1 MADQPIWDSANKR
14 ASYTLSD
21 SDRSVNATTS
31 DGGSAYATAALS
43 SGKWY
48 VEMVPTVSLTQQR
61 WGVNNTAATTGN
73 FPGNTVNHW
82 VLDVDTGNKRTNSTS
97 SAYGSSASLSDVI
110 MMAVDIGAGKVWWGR
125 NGTWYNS
132 GDPAA
137 GTGEAF
143 SGLPSTV
150 EMCWGKYSTGSTQ
163 KCTLTVLA
171 SYAYSPPSGFTAGW
185 GGAAGVDYDGSAV
198 LAGAGTLDSSPRA
211 WLGGAAALAG
221 VGSLAGAADRR
232 LPISGVLAGSG
243 AVTVPAVLAAGAA
256 ALLPGVG
263 TIVPTVVLEQ
273 TAQGTLVGEGSILA
287 LADRL
292 LPLAALLAG
301 EGATIAVGTIYGVA
315 AGTLQGAGALD
326 ALAAALATA
335 EEAAAGAGG
344 LDASG
349 GLNAAGE
356 GSMAGQGGI
365 LVDAGALRPAEASL
379 PGVGDMPT
387 LANIQATATATLP
400 GVGTLDSVVTPIPG
414 GTFSLFGEGHL
425 YALGSVVASF
435 GTVTLDGQ
443 GDLTVDAAG
452 LRAASVEMTGVGAL
466 SAVGDALRSGS
477 AALDGAGGMV
487 PASVVLAAATAVL
500 VGAGVLEVDADV
512 VGPADIVTVILPGVG
527 TITAGAAVFASVSI
541 SMSGSGSMAVEAE
554 GGSTEPT
561 IGELLAAWSI
571 RQGWVPEEPPP
582 QMRVPIKA
590 VAETAPSDT
599 RAAPKIR
606 QRGKVVRVAE
616 PLVRHV
622 AMSAVITTGGATC
635 FGVAQGASPIMGKV
649 ATDSA
654 LAKAHAPGGAIVLFG
669 KAVSAPA
676 EAHGTMGGK
685 ALIRG
690 STRAD
695 DDALAASLIALI
707 AA

>member
-1 MADQPIWDSANKR
+1 MADQPAWNPSDKDADV
-14 ASYTLSD
+14 TLSG
-21 SDRSVNATTS
+21 SNRTWSMVASTFGSVRS
-31 DGGSAYATAALS
+31 TASVS
-43 SGKWY
+43 SGKWR
-48 VEMVPTVSLTQQR
+48 VQLLHVTASGSANRHGFATSGHSLAIAPGEDTVSWAINGQ
-61 WGVNNTAATTGN
+61 GN
-73 FPGNTVNHW
+73 SVTNSV
-82 VLDVDTGNKRTNSTS
+82 DVDLAGNYANGGVVNLYIDVDNGKAWYGDSTGPF
-97 SAYGSSASLSDVI
+97 
-110 MMAVDIGAGKVWWGR
+110 
-125 NGTWYNS
+125 S

-137 GTGEAF
+137 GTGAHHTF
-143 SGLPSTV
+143 TPGTTVYLCDGMDGGGSTR
-150 EMCWGKYSTGSTQ
+150 GGTLRLLADYTGS
-163 KCTLTVLA
+163 
-171 SYAYSPPSGFTAGW
+171 PPTGFTDGW
-185 GGAAGVDYDGSAV
+185 GGATVYSGTAV
-198 LAGAGTLDSSPRA
+198 LAGAGTLAASPRA